1 MAEQVLNLNNFKSSG
16 VYTVEIDQSQ
26 GLSLPLTTGRLIIG
40 SSRKGPFNTIV
51 LINDLRTM
59 VAVYGE
65 KDTQLEKQGSYFHRT
80 IEVALREGPIF
91 AMNVLPLDTD
101 TDVVANE
108 DQAVFTTFNTEASST
123 NEDNEPYKYPM
134 VEFFN
139 RRKLWF
145 ADDES
150 LNRSKN
156 LALGDDYILNPSS
169 FGNATIASN
178 KILSFCNTGK
188 LNMTTWVRKAG
199 VTGFDVTAREWYASF
214 GEGIDFP
221 NFVSPDDFISDY
233 FVEVIMVEGDWSN
246 NLRLSKDP
254 VFSQFFDESGLKTDE
269 VSAFVALQEVK
280 AIARVT
286 GCLIPDFT
294 DQSGTNASLDTIV
307 NRLFAT
313 TGLLCALDRDK
324 LDLID
329 LEDTTF
335 NDISMGTHRVDIVG
349 YGYDE
354 LNGDD
359 QYTIDTGGV
368 EPDGVTVADPTPLID
383 TLSYSRAAD
392 SELVYKID
400 LTLAENDFSGVGVD
414 DIVEWT
420 AGAGNYLIAFEG
432 SNLYKAFTNGFLR
445 TGDTTV
451 DGIVNTYYTKIEDGF
466 KDNLGT
472 GTDYSYIKLYTYQDI
487 SLLNREDVNKYN
499 ETAVPTNF
507 FVKYNLAAGSD
518 FKKIFDLTDTDY
530 FTDFDVQQPNVVV
543 LGINTTNTVEKAE
556 IDEFI
561 KVNHYIKARLSGDT
575 RPRLLKII
583 SVSST
588 EELSPYRLQYT
599 ITTMV
604 PSIEEVDGLDVTGN
618 TLSVYKGI
626 YNFVETLKGQYLKG
640 FKLRG
645 ELLPNGT
652 SKRQKEI
659 LQYLFDYTAIPAA
672 LSDRETI
679 DYRYIVDSYEGDLS
693 QSSKYHLGYL
703 AALNGKVMAI
713 LNDPS
718 FEQFEKSVD
727 PSFIDVVNKLVSTK
741 YISEGGDLSLNPEFT
756 FKFGDQDIK
765 GVPQSSYE
773 YFVMPNML
781 IREGGKTKSVPPAA
795 YVSNAYVKKFK
806 NGTPFLITG
815 GKRAIITDPE
825 VVGLEYELSNQDR
838 DYLEPVG
845 HNLIVKRRGFG
856 ITIFSNNTAYQR
868 VSSALNNAHVRDN
881 LSTIERDIEQILIN
895 FLFDFNDEITRLRVR
910 TIVENYLD
918 AVVNARG
925 LASYSVQFDS
935 ENNPNEVIEANTAI
949 IDIKVDFPRGIHK
962 FINRI
967 TITRA
972 GGGLSS
978 ESTGFTPSF

>member
-1 MAEQVLNLNNFKSSG
+1 MADKVLNLNNFKSSG

-40 SSRKGPFNTIV
+40 SSRQGPFNTIV
-51 LINDLRTM
+51 LINDLRTLQS
-59 VAVYGE
+59 VYGD

-80 IEVALREGPIF
+80 IEIALREGPVF
-91 AMNVLPLDTD
+91 AMNVLPLDMD
-101 TDVVANE
+101 TDVLANE
-108 DQAVFTTFNTEASST
+108 DQAKFTTFNTEASST
-123 NEDNEPYKYPM
+123 NEDSAPYMYPI

-139 RRKLWF
+139 KRKLWF
-145 ADDES
+145 ADEES
-150 LNRSKN
+150 LNKSKN
-156 LALGDDYILNPSS
+156 LALGDDFVLNPSS
-169 FGNATIASN
+169 FGNASIASN
-178 KILSFCNTGK
+178 KILSFANTGK
-188 LNMTTWVRKAG
+188 VNMTTWVRKSN
-199 VTGFDVTAREWYASF
+199 VTGFEVTAREWYSSF

-233 FVEVIMVEGDWSN
+233 FVDVIMIEGDWSN
-246 NLRLSKDP
+246 NIKLSKDP
-254 VFSQFFDESGLKTDE
+254 LFGQFFDESGLISDQFA
-269 VSAFVALQEVK
+269 SFIALPEVK
-280 AIARVT
+280 GIATVT

-294 DQSGTNASLDTIV
+294 DQSGTNASIDTLV

-313 TGLLCALDRDK
+313 TGILCALDRDK
-324 LDLID
+324 LDLIN
-329 LEDTTF
+329 LEDTSF
-335 NDISMGTHRVDIVG
+335 SDISMETHRVDIVG

-354 LNGDD
+354 LNSDD
-359 QYTIDTGGV
+359 QYVIDSGGF
-368 EPDGVTVADPTPLID
+368 EPDGSAADPTPLID

-392 SELVYKID
+392 SSLVYLID
-400 LTLAENDFSGVGVD
+400 LTLPENDFTGALASS
-414 DIVEWT
+414 IIEWT
-420 AGAGNYLIAFEG
+420 AADNYIIAFQN
-432 SNLYKAFTNGFLR
+432 SNLYKAYTNGFLR
-445 TGDTTV
+445 TGDTSI
-451 DGIVNTYYTKIEDGF
+451 DLANTYYTKIEDGF
-466 KDNLGT
+466 KQDLG
-472 GTDYSYIKLYTYQDI
+472 GTEYSYIKLYTYQDI
-487 SLLNREDVNKYN
+487 SLLNQVSINKY
-499 ETAVPTNF
+499 TNVDDY
-507 FVKYNLAAGSD
+507 VKYNLAAGSD
-518 FKKIFDLTDTDY
+518 FKKIFDLTDTNY
-530 FTDFDVQQPNVVV
+530 FTDFQIQQPNTVVV
-543 LGINTTNTVEKAE
+543 GINTSMVDNVAE
-556 IDEFI
+556 INEFI
-561 KVNHYIKARLSGDT
+561 KVNHYIKARLDGDT

-604 PSIEEVDGLDVTGN
+604 PSIQEVDGLDTTGN

-626 YNFVETLKGQYLKG
+626 YNFVDTLKGQYLKG

-659 LQYLFDYTAIPAA
+659 LQYLFDFTSIPQA

-693 QSSKYHLGYL
+693 QSSKFHLGQI

-727 PSFIDVVNKLVSTK
+727 PSFINTTNKLVSTE
-741 YISEGGDLSLNPEFT
+741 YISKGGDLSLNPSFT
-756 FKFGDQDIK
+756 FQFADVDVK
-765 GVPQSSYE
+765 GVPQSSFE

-795 YVSNAYVKKFK
+795 YVSNAYVRKFK
-806 NGTPFLITG
+806 NGTPFLITA

-825 VVGLEYELSNQDR
+825 VVGLEYELSNDDR
-838 DYLEPVG
+838 DYLEPIG

-856 ITIFSNNTAYQR
+856 ITVFSNNTAYQR
-868 VSSALNNAHVRDN
+868 VKSALNNAHVRDN
-881 LSTIERDIEQILIN
+881 LSTIERDIENILVN

-925 LASYSVQFDS
+925 LAGYTVQFNSD
-935 ENNPNEVIEANTAI
+935 NNPNEVVEANTAI
-949 IDIKVDFPRGIHK
+949 IDISVDFPRGIHK